1 MVEKSQKYNVF
12 KRFLKLLE
20 PDKREIKNVYI
31 YAIFNGLISLSLPLG
46 IQAIVNLIQG
56 GQINTSWILLVSIV
70 ILGVLLS
77 GVLQTMQL
85 RITEDLKQKIF
96 TRAAFEFAFRLPRI
110 KLSALKGKYAPE
122 LMNRFFDVVSL
133 QKGLAKIL
141 LDLSTSLIMIFFG
154 LLLLSI
160 YHPFFTLFS
169 SILVMIVL
177 VIFGLSYKRGLITSI
192 QESKDKYAV
201 VHWLEELARN
211 LMTFK
216 IAGEGRLFINKMDDT
231 NYNYIASREKHFKV
245 LLQQYYLLIFFKV
258 VIVGGLLA
266 IGGILVMN
274 QLMNI
279 GQFVAAEII
288 ILLVVNSVEKIIIGL
303 DTIYDVMTSLEKV
316 SEVTDL
322 ELEPLQGLDES
333 TVQWSKGLKVEL
345 LGLSFKYPGSGK
357 LVIKGVNL
365 HLVSGQ
371 VSLIKGCA
379 GSGKSTLFKLLC
391 GLYLPTEGS
400 ILVNGFPLNQ
410 INFLNIRST
419 IGYTD
424 EKEVLINGTIEENIT
439 LGREW
444 ISTGDVSEII
454 DVVGLREDVRG
465 LNDGRQ
471 TMVGP
476 QYDYLSDASVAK
488 VLLARAVI
496 GSPKLLLIDGLLD
509 KFSKNSAKKLLDHLL
524 NKETKPTIF
533 IGTTTNH
540 LDGFADQMMKI
551 QEGKIQM

>member
-1 MVEKSQKYNVF
+1 MEYKPKYKSF
-12 KRFLKLLE
+12 KKFLNLLE
-20 PDKREIKNVYI
+20 PDKREIKNVYL
-31 YAIFNGLISLSLPLG
+31 YAIFHGLISLSLPLG

-56 GQINTSWILLVSIV
+56 GQINSSWILLVAIV

-77 GVLQTMQL
+77 GIMQTMQL
-85 RITEDLKQKIF
+85 RITENLKQKIF
-96 TRAAFEFAFRLPRI
+96 TRAAFEFAFRLPRM

-141 LDLSTSLIMIFFG
+141 LDLSTSLILIIFG
-154 LLLLSI
+154 LLLLSV
-160 YHPFFTLFS
+160 YHPFFTIFS
-169 SILVMIVL
+169 AILVMIVV
-177 VIFGLSYKRGLITSI
+177 VIFGFSYRRGLITSI

-216 IAGEGRLFINKMDDT
+216 IAGEGRLFINKLDDT
-231 NYNYIASREKHFKV
+231 NNNYIQSREKHFKI
-245 LLQQYYLLIFFKV
+245 LLQQYYLLILFKV
-258 VIVGGLLA
+258 IIVGGLLA
-266 IGGILVMN
+266 IGGVLVMN

-288 ILLVVNSVEKIIIGL
+288 IILVINSVEKIIIGL

-316 SEVTDL
+316 SEVTDI
-322 ELEPLQGLDES
+322 ELEPLKGLDEN
-333 TVQWSKGLKVEL
+333 TVLWSNGLNVEM
-345 LGLSFKYPGSGK
+345 LGLSFKYPSGDK
-357 LVIKGVNL
+357 LVLNNININL
-365 HLVSGQ
+365 VEGQ
-371 VSLIKGCA
+371 VSLIKGFT

-400 ILVNGFPLNQ
+400 ILINGFPINQ
-410 INFLNIRST
+410 INFLNLRST

-439 LGREW
+439 LGRDW

-454 DVVGLREDVRG
+454 DVVGLRNEIRS
-465 LNDGRQ
+465 LNDGLK

-476 QYDYLSDASVAK
+476 QYDYLSDASAAK

-496 GSPKLLLIDGLLD
+496 GEPKLLLIDGLLD
-509 KFSKNSAKKLLDHLL
+509 RFDKDAAEKLLKHLL

-533 IGTTTNH
+533 IGTTASH
-540 LDGFADQMMKI
+540 LDGLADQLMTI
-551 QEGKIQM
+551 TEGKLQK